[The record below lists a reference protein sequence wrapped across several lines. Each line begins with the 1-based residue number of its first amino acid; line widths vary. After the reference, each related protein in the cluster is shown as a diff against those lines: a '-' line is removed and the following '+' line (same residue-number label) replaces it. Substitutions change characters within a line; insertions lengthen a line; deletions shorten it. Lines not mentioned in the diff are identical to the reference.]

1 MARHLTPVWLAWPL
15 RRVMEIARCIP
26 EVAWGLILIAIIGI
40 GPMAGAVALGLHS
53 AGCLA
58 RLFAEA
64 LENAPRAPQD
74 AMSGIGASPL
84 AVAAYATLPPASG
97 PIAVSSTFRPGWT
110 RWLSEGVRG
119 TGESR

>member
-1 MARHLTPVWLAWPL
+1 MPASIVMARNLTPVWLAWPL

-74 AMSGIGASPL
+74 AMGSEERRVGK
-84 AVAAYATLPPASG
+84 
-97 PIAVSSTFRPGWT
+97 
-110 RWLSEGVRG
+110 EGVSTVGIRG
-119 TGESR
+119 

>member
-40 GPMAGAVALGLHS
+40 GPMTGAVALGLHS

-74 AMSGIGASPL
+74 AVARIGASPPD
-84 AVAAYATLPPASG
+84 VAASATRPLARGRVPAS
-97 PIAVSSTFRPGWT
+97 ARFRRARRLGI
-110 RWLSEGVRG
+110 RRRGEGSG
-119 TGESR
+119 KSG